1 MYRAKKII
9 IADDHPLF
17 RDALHQSIQ
26 QSFGETQV
34 FDADSFSSLQRVI
47 RAHDDADLILLDL
60 HMPGA
65 VGFSALNFLGLQC
78 PQIPVTMISASEDV
92 ETVARAMEFGA
103 AGFIP
108 KSSPIAVIVE
118 AIERVLAGD
127 EWLPK
132 GMAEQ
137 MSDLQREH
145 TDFAQRLAALTP
157 KQFRIL
163 MMLTDGRL
171 NKQIADEVC
180 VSEATIKAH
189 LTEIFKK
196 LGVNNRTQ
204 AATLAAT
211 HLEVEPTD
219 IAGSA

>member
-1 MYRAKKII
+1 MYVANKII

-17 RDALHQSIQ
+17 RDALHQAIK
-26 QSFGETQV
+26 QSFGDLDV
-34 FDADSFSSLQRVI
+34 IDADSFSSLQRVI
-47 RAHDDADLILLDL
+47 RHHDDSDLILLDL

-65 VGFSALNFLGLQC
+65 VGFSALSYLGLQC
-78 PQIPVTMISASEDV
+78 PQIPVTMISASEDLD
-92 ETVARAMEFGA
+92 TIARAMEFGA

-108 KSSPIAVIVE
+108 KSSQISLIVE
-118 AIERVLAGD
+118 AIEQVLAG
-127 EWLPK
+127 EVWLPK
-132 GMAEQ
+132 GMAERINSAERQ
-137 MSDLQREH
+137 E
-145 TDFAQRLAALTP
+145 TDFIDRVATLTP

-196 LGVNNRTQ
+196 LGVSNRTQ
-204 AATLAAT
+204 AAAIAAT
-211 HLEVEPTD
+211 HLEVDTPDTG
-219 IAGSA
+219 A

>member
-1 MYRAKKII
+1 MYVANKII

-17 RDALHQSIQ
+17 RDALHHAIQ
-26 QSFGETQV
+26 QSFGDIKV
-34 FDADSFSSLQRVI
+34 IDADSFSSLQRVI
-47 RAHDDADLILLDL
+47 RHHDDGDLIMLDL

-65 VGFSALNFLGLQC
+65 VGFSALSYLGLQC

-92 ETVARAMEFGA
+92 ETIARAMEFGA

-108 KSSPIAVIVE
+108 KSSQISRIVE
-118 AIERVLAGD
+118 AIEQVLAG
-127 EWLPK
+127 EVWLPK

-137 MSDLQREH
+137 ISDVARDSS
-145 TDFAQRLAALTP
+145 DFIDRLATLTP

-196 LGVNNRTQ
+196 LGVSNRTQ
-204 AATLAAT
+204 AAAVAAT
-211 HLEVEPTD
+211 YLEVESSDT
-219 IAGSA
+219 AN

>member
-1 MYRAKKII
+1 MYLAKKII

-17 RDALHQSIQ
+17 RDALHQAVQ
-26 QSFGETQV
+26 QAFGEINV

-47 RAHDDADLILLDL
+47 RHHDDCDVILLDL

-65 VGFSALNFLGLQC
+65 VGFSALNYLGLQC
-78 PQIPVTMISASEDV
+78 PQIPVVMISASEEP
-92 ETVARAMEFGA
+92 ETIARAMEFGA

-108 KSSPIAVIVE
+108 KSSQISLIVE
-118 AIERVLAGD
+118 AIQQVLSGNQ
-127 EWLPK
+127 WLPE

-137 MSDLQREH
+137 IANLGREGQ
-145 TDFAQRLAALTP
+145 DFADRLASLTP

-163 MMLTDGRL
+163 MMLTEGRL

-196 LGVNNRTQ
+196 LGVSNRTQ
-204 AATLAAT
+204 AATIAAT
-211 HLEVEPTD
+211 HLEVEQQD
-219 IAGSA
+219 KVD